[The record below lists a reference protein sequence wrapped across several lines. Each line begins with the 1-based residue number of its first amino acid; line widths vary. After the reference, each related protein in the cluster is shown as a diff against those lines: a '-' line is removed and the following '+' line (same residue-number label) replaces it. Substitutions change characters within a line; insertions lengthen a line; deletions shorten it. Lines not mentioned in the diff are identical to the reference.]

1 MDMDLLKNGSGIKD
15 PTAYKVIKSLEGDN
29 VKEFTNKIKKGDI
42 CEYTLSS
49 GVIKKCVIVSDGQTG
64 MFIPIIVLTDE
75 LKFKFSVPVFMENDV
90 DAFCVAMYANI
101 NVLSYAHYA
110 DLKPTGQCA
119 SHEDMYNIGAAI
131 VEYLDIKSKLEDDEK
146 KSLMDD
152 IQDLQDELANL
163 EEMYKN
169 EKGICDSLQK
179 DLAEAAKERDEYK
192 KRIDELSNML
202 DCERAKTI
210 DDAKELNAAK
220 YIIEKY
226 EKMFEIM
233 CRKVGA

>member
-15 PTAYKVIKSLEGDN
+15 PTAYKAIKSLEGDN
-29 VKEFTNKIKKGDI
+29 VKEFTSKLKKGDI
-42 CEYTLSS
+42 CEYMLSS
-49 GVIKKCVIVSDGQTG
+49 GTIKKCVVVSDGQTG

-75 LKFKFSVPVFMENDV
+75 PKFKFSVPVFMENDV

-119 SHEDMYNIGAAI
+119 SYEDMYNIGAAI
-131 VEYLDIKSKLEDDEK
+131 VEYLDIKFNTEDGEK
-146 KSLMDD
+146 KKLMDD
-152 IQDLQDELANL
+152 IQDLQDELSKA

-169 EKGICDSLQK
+169 EKSICDSLQK
-179 DLAEAAKERDEYK
+179 DLEAAATEREEYK
-192 KRIDELSNML
+192 KRIEELTVML
-202 DCERAKTI
+202 DCERANTI
-210 DDAKELNAAK
+210 ENSKETNAAK

>member
-1 MDMDLLKNGSGIKD
+1 
-15 PTAYKVIKSLEGDN
+15 
-29 VKEFTNKIKKGDI
+29 
-42 CEYTLSS
+42 
-49 GVIKKCVIVSDGQTG
+49 
-64 MFIPIIVLTDE
+64 
-75 LKFKFSVPVFMENDV
+75 MENDV

-119 SHEDMYNIGAAI
+119 SYEDMYNIGAAI
-131 VEYLDIKSKLEDDEK
+131 VEYLDIKFKLEDGEK
-146 KSLMDD
+146 KKLMDD
-152 IQDLQDELANL
+152 IQDMQDELSNA

-169 EKGICDSLQK
+169 EKSICDSLQK

-192 KRIDELSNML
+192 KRIEELTYML
-202 DCERAKTI
+202 DCERANTI
-210 DDAKELNAAK
+210 ENSKETNAAK

-233 CRKVGA
+233 CRKAGA